1 MARTLNEL
9 IEQAKQYNYIE
20 PAKDR
25 KYWENDDFFFK
36 SITIVINDPDL
47 LKATDIICGWFPP
60 LKLLFK
66 GTIKRYMIYC
76 TSMNKCT

>member
-20 PAKDR
+20 PAKYR

-36 SITIVINDPDL
+36 AITIVINDPDL

-60 LKLLFK
+60 LKLLFP
-66 GTIKRYMIYC
+66 MIC
-76 TSMNKCT
+76 KLF